1 MITIEQ
7 FENLIGTKSFLKD
20 GKPCFNHTI
29 NLNGRKDITE
39 LPDNITVLG
48 GLDLS
53 GSGVKRLSKGLTV
66 MWWLNISQ
74 TDIEELPE
82 DTKFYG
88 NLYVEGM
95 NKPFF
100 VSKSS

>member
-39 LPDNITVLG
+39 LPT
-48 GLDLS
+48 
-53 GSGVKRLSKGLTV
+53 R
-66 MWWLNISQ
+66 
-74 TDIEELPE
+74 
-82 DTKFYG
+82 
-88 NLYVEGM
+88 
-95 NKPFF
+95 
-100 VSKSS
+100 